1 MNTQLK
7 LDNYFS
13 RRECGM
19 PPSYLAAMVVIDSRR
34 SSAPLVKQGSGN
46 YLLRTSGRSDTTD
59 ITFMGFDLVVET
71 DYLGDIADVTNAKDG
86 TDCKCM
92 FSDWALAE
100 IKMLAHAEQLARS
113 AE

>member
-1 MNTQLK
+1 MNSQLK
-7 LDNYFS
+7 LDNDFI
-13 RRECGM
+13 RRAT
-19 PPSYLAAMVVIDSRR
+19 SYRAAMAVIDSNRP
-34 SSAPLVKQGSGN
+34 SAPLIKQASGN
-46 YLLRTSGRSDTTD
+46 YLPRTSGRGDTTD

-71 DYLGDIADVTNAKDG
+71 DYLGDIEDVTNAKDG

-113 AE
+113 VE